1 MELLHFLLLTTC
13 KLTQVFFCCCRSAFR
28 TGEAAGVPI
37 ADADATPT
45 IILESVA
52 AAMAPTSFSDARPR
66 ELNTDRELA
75 RPALQTQR
83 RNEDEEQEA
92 RITTGTIAEADLP
105 GAFINGHFARVQ
117 RRLQVVRNW
126 KLFRSAPA
134 SFRMDDRGVPSG
146 PSKGPSLN
154 GVVASNFH
162 TFGLLELTAASGQ
175 NFLVSLFLPIGN
187 ICSRWPP
194 H

>member
-13 KLTQVFFCCCRSAFR
+13 KLTQVFFCCCRSAFC
-28 TGEAAGVPI
+28 TGEADGVPI

-75 RPALQTQR
+75 RPTLHKQR

-105 GAFINGHFARVQ
+105 GACINAHFARVQ
-117 RRLQVVRNW
+117 RRLPVVRNW
-126 KLFRSAPA
+126 KLLRSAPA

-154 GVVASNFH
+154 GVVASNFR
-162 TFGLLELTAASGQ
+162 TFRLVGTYGGFRTKFLGSTFLTYS
-175 NFLVSLFLPIGN
+175 
-187 ICSRWPP
+187 
-194 H
+194 

>member
-13 KLTQVFFCCCRSAFR
+13 KLTQVFFCCCRSAFG
-28 TGEAAGVPI
+28 TGEADGVPI

-75 RPALQTQR
+75 RPALQKQR

-92 RITTGTIAEADLP
+92 RNTTGT
-105 GAFINGHFARVQ
+105 
-117 RRLQVVRNW
+117 
-126 KLFRSAPA
+126 
-134 SFRMDDRGVPSG
+134 
-146 PSKGPSLN
+146 
-154 GVVASNFH
+154 
-162 TFGLLELTAASGQ
+162 TA
-175 NFLVSLFLPIGN
+175 
-187 ICSRWPP
+187 
-194 H
+194 